1 MRGPP
6 RCWTALFTAGYLT
19 LAASSCVGA
28 GGSGTVRPEVV
39 QVAGAHGGAPAIT
52 ALGHG
57 APPTQGWPLRGS
69 QRWRLTRPALAGEIE
84 GYSTRPSGP
93 PGARVRLRISTAAR
107 RYAVEAFRLGY
118 YRGGA
123 GRRVWSSGEQHGV
136 LQPSASF
143 QDSGRRVVVAPWRT
157 SLSADTSEWSP
168 GVYVFVLR
176 TARGLQAHV
185 PYVVTSPSARG
196 MVALVVPTTT
206 WQAYNDWGGY
216 SLYRGP
222 PGDVRSHA
230 VSFQRPYAAPG
241 SSQLTTGVVP
251 VVRLAEGLRLPLA
264 YGTNVDVHESPDWL
278 AGATAYVSMGH
289 DEYWTSAMR
298 RHVTAARDGGT
309 NLAFLGANTM
319 YWRIRLPAWR
329 GSDTRM
335 VGYRSDAQLDPMQGR
350 RPAAVTGR
358 FRDDPAPAPENEL
371 TGMLYECFPV
381 DAPWRVESEDW
392 FGYAGTGVR
401 RGSEFDHLVGVEA
414 DRVYPGRS
422 TPRPLEVVAHTTYS
436 CGGVTTSAQAVYY
449 TTPSGAGVF
458 NAGTLRWTCAL
469 APRCGA
475 SLSPRTR
482 RFVRTVT
489 GNVLEAFAA
498 GPAGRRHPARDNVAP
513 LRLPRVNTV
522 PSS

>member
-1 MRGPP
+1 MHGPP
-6 RCWTALFTAGYLT
+6 TRWTVVFTAGYLLLT
-19 LAASSCVGA
+19 ASSCVGN
-28 GGSGTVRPEVV
+28 GGSGTTRPGVI
-39 QVAGAHGGAPAIT
+39 QAAGADGGAPAIT
-52 ALGHG
+52 TLDQG
-57 APPTQGWPLRGS
+57 ASPTQGWPLRGS
-69 QRWRLTRPALAGEIE
+69 ERWRLTRPALAGEIE

-93 PGARVRLRISTAAR
+93 PGALVRLRISTSAR

-123 GRRVWSSGEQHGV
+123 GRSVWRSGDQQGV
-136 LQPSASF
+136 LQPPASF
-143 QDSGRRVVVAPWRT
+143 QDPVRRVVVAPWRT
-157 SLSADTSEWSP
+157 SLSVDTTAWSP

-176 TARGLQAHV
+176 TAGGLQAHV

-196 MVALVVPTTT
+196 MVALVVPVTT

-222 PGDVRSHA
+222 ANDVRSHA

-251 VVRLAEGLRLPLA
+251 VVRLAEQLRLPLA
-264 YGTNVDVHESPDWL
+264 YGTNIDVHQSPDWL

-289 DEYWTSAMR
+289 DEYWTPAMR
-298 RHVTAARDGGT
+298 RHVMAARDGGT

-335 VGYRSDAQLDPMQGR
+335 VGYRHDAQLDQMQGR

-401 RGSEFDHLVGVEA
+401 HGSEFDHLVGVEA

-449 TTPSGAGVF
+449 TTTSGAGVF

-469 APRCGA
+469 GTRCGS
-475 SLSPRTR
+475 SLSR
-482 RFVRTVT
+482 
-489 GNVLEAFAA
+489 
-498 GPAGRRHPARDNVAP
+498 GRDGSCAR
-513 LRLPRVNTV
+513 
-522 PSS
+522 